1 MEKKKMERAEIG
13 FCIDGKRRYLVL
25 GERVAIEPKKR
36 ILKIGKFYAIE
47 CKGSLAKELEVKLEE
62 ESKEICGN
70 LKALAE
76 AGEKIYQN
84 LSDNRFYDRSF
95 EPTSKI
101 ALKSIFSSS
110 LVLYGGY
117 LDYIALFSKADDA
130 TKTLFGICGG
140 AVLGIG
146 IGWLCFSLSDLI
158 SNLKARETKK
168 RIEKLLEK
176 ESIKYKKVLSYNP
189 NSLELI
195 LKY

>member
-1 MEKKKMERAEIG
+1 MEKAEIG
-13 FCIDGKRRYLVL
+13 FYIDGKRRYLVL
-25 GERVAIEPKKR
+25 GERIAIEPKKR

-47 CKGSLAKELEVKLEE
+47 CKGSLAKELEAKLEE
-62 ESKEICGN
+62 ESREICNN

-76 AGEKIYQN
+76 AGEKVYQN
-84 LSDNRFYDRSF
+84 LSDNRFYDRNF

-101 ALKSIFSSS
+101 ALKSIFSSL
-110 LVLYGGY
+110 LVLYGSY

-176 ESIKYKKVLSYNP
+176 EGIKYKKIISYNP